1 MQSNNSIKLCCILN
15 TPAHYCKVIYALI
28 DREFRC
34 KFVFGDDAPTV
45 KRFDTSILQNCS
57 FLHYRYLRSILYVPG
72 MLKYAFGPYHYYI
85 INPATNS
92 VSMWLFLV
100 LLKLVPSKKVFTWTH
115 GMYGKE
121 TKRQLFFKK
130 LQYIMCDG
138 EFVYGDYAIN
148 LMKNRGFKATKLF
161 PIHNSLNYDEQL
173 KLRNSNLLS
182 KIYREHF
189 GNENPVIVVIGRLNK
204 RKKLPMLL
212 DAVELLKHKGQSINV
227 VFIGDGEEKE
237 NLIQS
242 AHSKCIDDQVW
253 MYGACY
259 DEKKNAELLYN
270 ATVCVM
276 PGDIGLTAIHSLMF
290 GLPVITH
297 NCFPNHGPEFEVVK
311 PGKTGSFFKYN
322 DVDSLA
328 QYIDLWTRSNNN
340 RSEIRNACYEIIDKE
355 WNPNYQISII
365 KSAFK
370 IQ

>member
-1 MQSNNSIKLCCILN
+1 MKSNNSIKICCIFN
-15 TPAHYCKVIYALI
+15 TPAHYCKAIYSLI
-28 DREFRC
+28 DSEFKC
-34 KFVFGDDAPTV
+34 KFVFGDDFPSV
-45 KRFDTSILQNCS
+45 KRFDTSILKDSS
-57 FLHYRYLRSILYVPG
+57 FLHYRFIKRLLFVPG
-72 MLKYAFGPYHYYI
+72 MLKFAFGHYDYYI
-85 INPATNS
+85 INPSTNC
-92 VSMWLFLV
+92 VSMWILFA
-100 LLKLVPSKKVFTWTH
+100 LLKLMPSKKVYTWTH
-115 GMYGKE
+115 GMYGNE

-130 LQYIMCDG
+130 LQYYMCDG
-138 EFVYGDYAIN
+138 EFVYGDYAIE
-148 LMKNRGFKATKLF
+148 LMKNKGFDPKKLF
-161 PIHNSLNYDEQL
+161 PIHNSLDYDEQL

-182 KIYREHF
+182 NIYKEHF

-212 DAVELLKHKGQSINV
+212 DAVEILKRQGKSINV
-227 VFIGDGEEKE
+227 VFIGDGEERE
-237 NLIQS
+237 NLVQS
-242 AHSKCIDDQVW
+242 AHSKCIDNQVW

-297 NCFPNHGPEFEVVK
+297 DYFPNHGPEFEVVK

-328 QYIDLWTRSNNN
+328 HHIDLWSRSNND
-340 RSEIRNACYEIIDKE
+340 RSEIRNACYQIIDNE
-355 WNPNYQISII
+355 WNPNYQISLI

-370 IQ
+370 M